1 MGICTSKSQAKTVTN
16 THIAVLPSSPNPPLS
31 PPKEEQKTPIQAL
44 RKKYTRPK
52 QKPSQ
57 IPSDSQEETEQ
68 DVLPLFGHK
77 LHLEG
82 SPSTQAQSGFE
93 DKKVNIVTENFSL
106 DLLRK
111 TGIGYACK
119 KGLKPES
126 PNQDDFCIVLDED
139 TILLGVFD
147 GHGPCGHYVSAFV
160 HSDMAKLILDSGD
173 LHTAPFAALRS
184 AFISTNERLKAYCK
198 ESKGDCDCSISGT
211 TAAVALI
218 QGRKAYIAHVGDSRI
233 IMGKKTESGFEAIQL
248 TVDHKP
254 TLPEEQKRIEA
265 SGGEVK
271 KLPFDIPYR
280 VFVYGTEDPGL
291 SMSRSIGDTV
301 SQSIG
306 VTCEPELREVELEE
320 YQGSFLLMCS
330 DGVWEFIKNEEA
342 VDLVSKFSRTTASQG
357 AEKLAQL
364 AWMRWLHNE
373 EEVVDD
379 ITVIVSFVPKM

>member
-1 MGICTSKSQAKTVTN
+1 MGICVTKSQNHTVSG
-16 THIAVLPSSPNPPLS
+16 THVDIQASNPTPPI
-31 PPKEEQKTPIQAL
+31 PPKEEQKAPTDAL

-52 QKPSQ
+52 QKLVS
-57 IPSDSQEETEQ
+57 IPTDGPETEQ
-68 DVLPLFGHK
+68 EIVPVFGRK

-82 SPSTQAQSGFE
+82 TPSTQAQSGFE
-93 DKKVNIVTENFSL
+93 DKKVKIVTENFSL
-106 DLLRK
+106 ELLGK
-111 TGIGYACK
+111 AGIGYACK

-126 PNQDDFCIVLDED
+126 PNQDDFCIVLDND

-147 GHGPCGHYVSAFV
+147 GHGPCGHHVSAFV
-160 HSDMAKLILDSGD
+160 HTDMTRLILDSPD
-173 LHTAPFAALRS
+173 LHIAPTTAIRS
-184 AFISTNERLKAYCK
+184 AFIATNERLKDYCK

-211 TAAVALI
+211 TASIALI
-218 QGRKAYIAHVGDSRI
+218 QGRKMYIAHVGDSRVVL
-233 IMGKKTESGFEAIQL
+233 GRKTPAGFETVEL
-248 TVDHKP
+248 TIDHKP

-265 SGGEVK
+265 NGGEVK

-301 SQSIG
+301 SQNVG
-306 VTCEPELREVELEE
+306 VTCEPELREVDLEGD
-320 YQGSFLLMCS
+320 QGSFVLMCS

-342 VDLVSKFSRTTASQG
+342 VDLVSKFSRATARQG

-379 ITVIVSFVPKM
+379 ITVVVSFVPKV